1 MKVSAATAGSMF
13 YVSPGTTPV
22 SVATALAYIGRFPRS
37 KLLVTDTSE
46 NITKNLDNLQK
57 IANNVTTLTL
67 SDAGTP
73 LSITATQLRKD
84 ATILDKL
91 GSSNYSLNVRDVA
104 AANVA
109 SVASNASVT
118 NITVTDTSAAIASAL
133 TTLAGESKV
142 TAITQKGEM
151 APLAITAAQLL
162 SNKAGLDKITG
173 GYTVAVSGATATEA
187 VSYASN
193 DKVKSVAIMDSSA
206 NVASK
211 LDALKDLGLRIKEIR
226 TSDSTA
232 MAVTADQVKNDALVL
247 GKIYSSY
254 QLAVANASSLDV
266 GVLSTNAKVVSVDIV
281 DTGANVIKNL
291 ALYKKLGTDL
301 NSIQIS
307 DPGTPVS
314 ITADQWALNESIV
327 SKFKTGYS
335 LAVVDAGAGQVQALM
350 ANPKVASLSVK
361 DTAANIAL
369 NLADLAANVAKIDS
383 ITQKGTAAPLT
394 MTAAQYASAGVT
406 AALGKVQGNY
416 SLSITGVAVADAK
429 STADANA
436 RIVGMTLTGTAADVV
451 SNLTD
456 LNALGQKVISITQS
470 DSTTTPIALTR
481 DQWLKQ
487 TPVLDKLVG
496 GYKATVS
503 GVTAD
508 QATAIAAD
516 GHVSTVQIADTGAN
530 IQARLDDLQD
540 LGAQIS
546 GIAQSDT
553 DALTITA
560 SQLTANAGVLTKF
573 GNGKPSLIVTEVAAA
588 NVAGLVGNAKIT
600 AMRVEDSAY
609 NIAANLDAL
618 QTHKAKIDAI
628 TQTGPA
634 TPIAI
639 TYAQVTS
646 AADALGKISGS
657 YSLSVSGVAAG
668 DASTLAGNNKVV
680 SMAVTGDNAT
690 IASNLSALHGLG
702 KKVTTITQSNPGTAL
717 ALTADQWVGQ
727 ASTLNKIVG
736 GFSATLSGV
745 NAAKA
750 QAVAADSRVKSLQV
764 KDTAANLSANID
776 TLQTLGAPLTEIE
789 QSDAAA
795 LTLTATQWG
804 TVQGALGKYKTGTAP
819 TVVVSQVAAA
829 NAQSIANDGR
839 VTSVKVSDNAGNVS
853 ANLAA
858 LQTVA
863 TLATPKLGSIT
874 LTGGSLLGM
883 THALRSQSGAA
894 LAKIVGNYSL
904 ALTGATAAQAIA
916 LSTDAKVAS
925 VAVTDSAG
933 TISDNINDLHS
944 LGKKLQSI
952 NLTVSGVPLGLTY
965 TQWIGKATTLN
976 KITGGFTATVSAVAA
991 ARAGGVLSDNRVA
1004 SVQVKDTRANINNQL
1019 AALQG
1024 LGLQVSGIEQTDVGR
1039 LSMTESQWR
1048 AYTATLGKISTST
1061 AIQGSQANAELNV
1074 TQALI
1079 SSLTALGNDG
1089 RVKTVGITDSAA
1101 NVSTSWDA
1109 IKTNTLVATAGSS
1122 ISLLAG
1128 STTPLKLTASQV
1140 GASTS
1145 TLAKITNGSYSLQ
1158 VSEAGAS
1165 DAQTLA
1171 SNSKVVGIDV
1181 LDTAANVQTA
1191 FTGLSGNAKLTGIN
1205 LSDAGSSMTL
1215 SQAQVLTG
1223 TSTLAKVKDLY
1234 SLNVTG
1240 VTMANVAN
1248 LMSTL
1253 PIATLAISDTSDSV
1267 ALAAFDS
1274 LTSLGAKLA
1283 SVSLTDASTDA
1294 IEMSFGQYQAGTS
1307 TLAKFGGN
1315 YHLAVY
1321 DVTADSATAL
1331 GADTQVDLI
1340 HVHDTANNVAL
1351 NLADLHA
1358 LGAKLDN
1365 ITLTADEPIQI
1376 TQAQETAYR
1385 TTLAKVFVLGGV
1397 DIDIV

>member
-1 MKVSAATAGSMF
+1 
-13 YVSPGTTPV
+13 
-22 SVATALAYIGRFPRS
+22 
-37 KLLVTDTSE
+37 
-46 NITKNLDNLQK
+46 
-57 IANNVTTLTL
+57 
-67 SDAGTP
+67 
-73 LSITATQLRKD
+73 
-84 ATILDKL
+84 
-91 GSSNYSLNVRDVA
+91 
-104 AANVA
+104 
-109 SVASNASVT
+109 
-118 NITVTDTSAAIASAL
+118 
-133 TTLAGESKV
+133 
-142 TAITQKGEM
+142 
-151 APLAITAAQLL
+151 
-162 SNKAGLDKITG
+162 
-173 GYTVAVSGATATEA
+173 
-187 VSYASN
+187 
-193 DKVKSVAIMDSSA
+193 
-206 NVASK
+206 
-211 LDALKDLGLRIKEIR
+211 
-226 TSDSTA
+226 
-232 MAVTADQVKNDALVL
+232 
-247 GKIYSSY
+247 
-254 QLAVANASSLDV
+254 
-266 GVLSTNAKVVSVDIV
+266 
-281 DTGANVIKNL
+281 
-291 ALYKKLGTDL
+291 
-301 NSIQIS
+301 
-307 DPGTPVS
+307 
-314 ITADQWALNESIV
+314 
-327 SKFKTGYS
+327 
-335 LAVVDAGAGQVQALM
+335 
-350 ANPKVASLSVK
+350 
-361 DTAANIAL
+361 
-369 NLADLAANVAKIDS
+369 
-383 ITQKGTAAPLT
+383 
-394 MTAAQYASAGVT
+394 
-406 AALGKVQGNY
+406 
-416 SLSITGVAVADAK
+416 
-429 STADANA
+429 
-436 RIVGMTLTGTAADVV
+436 
-451 SNLTD
+451 
-456 LNALGQKVISITQS
+456 
-470 DSTTTPIALTR
+470 
-481 DQWLKQ
+481 
-487 TPVLDKLVG
+487 
-496 GYKATVS
+496 
-503 GVTAD
+503 
-508 QATAIAAD
+508 
-516 GHVSTVQIADTGAN
+516 
-530 IQARLDDLQD
+530 
-540 LGAQIS
+540 
-546 GIAQSDT
+546 
-553 DALTITA
+553 
-560 SQLTANAGVLTKF
+560 
-573 GNGKPSLIVTEVAAA
+573 
-588 NVAGLVGNAKIT
+588 
-600 AMRVEDSAY
+600 
-609 NIAANLDAL
+609 
-618 QTHKAKIDAI
+618 
-628 TQTGPA
+628 
-634 TPIAI
+634 
-639 TYAQVTS
+639 
-646 AADALGKISGS
+646 
-657 YSLSVSGVAAG
+657 
-668 DASTLAGNNKVV
+668 
-680 SMAVTGDNAT
+680 
-690 IASNLSALHGLG
+690 
-702 KKVTTITQSNPGTAL
+702 
-717 ALTADQWVGQ
+717 
-727 ASTLNKIVG
+727 
-736 GFSATLSGV
+736 
-745 NAAKA
+745 
-750 QAVAADSRVKSLQV
+750 
-764 KDTAANLSANID
+764 
-776 TLQTLGAPLTEIE
+776 
-789 QSDAAA
+789 
-795 LTLTATQWG
+795 
-804 TVQGALGKYKTGTAP
+804 
-819 TVVVSQVAAA
+819 
-829 NAQSIANDGR
+829 
-839 VTSVKVSDNAGNVS
+839 
-853 ANLAA
+853 
-858 LQTVA
+858 
-863 TLATPKLGSIT
+863 
-874 LTGGSLLGM
+874 
-883 THALRSQSGAA
+883 GAA

-1048 AYTATLGKISTST
+1048 AYTATLGKVSTST

-1253 PIATLAISDTSDSV
+1253 PVATLAISDTSDSV
-1267 ALAAFDS
+1267 ALAAFDT

-1283 SVSLTDASTDA
+1283 SVSLTDASTEA
-1294 IEMSFGQYQAGTS
+1294 IEMNFGQYQAGTS

>member
-1 MKVSAATAGSMF
+1 MF

-22 SVATALAYIGRFPRS
+22 SVATALAYIGRFPKS

-46 NITKNLDNLQK
+46 NIAKNLDNLQK
-57 IANNVTTLTL
+57 IANNVTTLTI
-67 SDAGTP
+67 SDLGTP
-73 LSITATQLRKD
+73 LSITANQLRKN
-84 ATILDKL
+84 ASILGKL
-91 GSSNYSLNVRDVA
+91 GSANYDLNVRDVT
-104 AANVA
+104 AANAA
-109 SVASNASVT
+109 SVAINAHVKD
-118 NITVTDTSAAIASAL
+118 IAVTDTSAAIASAL
-133 TTLAGESKV
+133 TALSGNTKV
-142 TAITQKGEM
+142 TAITQKGLIS
-151 APLAITAAQLL
+151 PLAITASELV
-162 SNKAGLDKITG
+162 SNLDGLNKITG

-193 DKVKSVAIMDSSA
+193 AKVKSVAILDSSA

-226 TSDSTA
+226 TSDTTA
-232 MAVTADQVKNDALVL
+232 MAVTAEQVKNDALVL

-254 QLAVANASSLDV
+254 QLAVANATSLDV
-266 GVLSTNAKVVSVDIV
+266 NALSTNKKVVSVDIV

-301 NSIQIS
+301 NSIQITDAS
-307 DPGTPVS
+307 TPVS

-327 SKFKTGYS
+327 SKFKTGYT
-335 LAVVDAGAGQVQALM
+335 LAVADASAGQVQSLM
-350 ANPKVASLSVK
+350 ANDKVASLSVK

-369 NLADLAANVAKIDS
+369 NLADLATNVAKITS
-383 ITQKGTAAPLT
+383 ITQKGTAAPLS
-394 MTAAQYASAGVT
+394 MTAAQYANAGVT

-416 SLSITGVAVADAK
+416 SLSITGMAVADAK
-429 STADANA
+429 TKADGNA
-436 RIVGMTLTGTAADVV
+436 RIVGMTLTGSAADVV
-451 SNLTD
+451 GNLAD
-456 LNALGQKVISITQS
+456 LNALGQKVSSITQS
-470 DSTTTPIALTR
+470 DSTTTAIGLTR
-481 DQWLKQ
+481 DQWLNQ

-503 GVTAD
+503 GVTAA

-560 SQLTANAGVLTKF
+560 SQLSANAGVLTKF

-588 NVAGLVGNAKIT
+588 NVASLVGNAKIS
-600 AMRVEDSAY
+600 ALRVEDSAY

-618 QTHKAKIDAI
+618 QTHKAKIDTI

-646 AADALGKISGS
+646 AADALDKISGS

-680 SMAVTGDNAT
+680 AMAVTGDNAT
-690 IASNLSALHGLG
+690 IATNLSALHGLG
-702 KKVTTITQSNPGTAL
+702 KKVTTITQSNSGTSL
-717 ALTADQWVGQ
+717 ALSAAQWVGQ

-736 GFSATLSGV
+736 GFSATVSGV

-750 QAVAADSRVKSLQV
+750 QSVAADSRVKSLQV
-764 KDTAANLSANID
+764 KDSAANLSANID
-776 TLQTLGAPLTEIE
+776 ALQTLGAPLTEIE

-804 TVQGALGKYKTGTAP
+804 AVQGALGKYKTNTAP

-829 NAQSIANDGR
+829 NAQSIAADAR
-839 VTSVKVSDNAGNVS
+839 VTSVKVSDTAANVTG
-853 ANLAA
+853 NLAG

-863 TLATPKLGSIT
+863 TLATPKLGSIN
-874 LTGGSLLGM
+874 LTGGSSLLGM
-883 THALRSQSGAA
+883 SYSLRTQSGAA
-894 LAKIVGNYSL
+894 LAKIAGNYSL
-904 ALTGATAAQAIA
+904 ALTGATVAQAVA
-916 LSTDAKVAS
+916 LDTDAKVAS
-925 VAVTDSAG
+925 VNVIDSAAN
-933 TISDNINDLHS
+933 ISGSINDLHG
-944 LGKKLQSI
+944 LGKKLQSAS
-952 NLTVSGVPLGLTY
+952 LSVAGVPLSLTH
-965 TQWIGKATTLN
+965 TQWVGKATTLN
-976 KITGGFTATVSAVAA
+976 KITGGFTATVSGVVAA
-991 ARAGGVLSDNRVA
+991 KAGSVVADTRVA
-1004 SVQVKDTRANINNQL
+1004 SVQVKDTYSNINNQL

-1024 LGLQVSGIEQTDVGR
+1024 LGVQVSAIEQTTAGR
-1039 LSMTESQWR
+1039 LSMTASQWTS
-1048 AYTATLGKISTST
+1048 YTATLAKLSTST
-1061 AIQGSQANAELNV
+1061 DIQATQAGAELSI
-1074 TQALI
+1074 TQAL
-1079 SSLTALGNDG
+1079 SASLADLAADS

-1101 NVSTSWDA
+1101 NVSSSWA
-1109 IKTNTLVATAGSS
+1109 GLSSSSLVAAAGSS
-1122 ISLLAG
+1122 ISLINGAA
-1128 STTPLKLTASQV
+1128 TPLVLTAAQV
-1140 GASTS
+1140 ASTAS
-1145 TLAKITNGSYSLQ
+1145 SLAKITNGSYSLQ

-1165 DAQTLA
+1165 AAQTLA

-1181 LDTAANVQTA
+1181 LDTAANVQTN

-1223 TSTLAKVKDLY
+1223 ATTLAKVKDLY
-1234 SLNVTG
+1234 SLNVTD
-1240 VTMANVAN
+1240 VTMANVAS

-1253 PIATLAISDTSDSV
+1253 PIATLAVSDTSDAV
-1267 ALAAFDS
+1267 GLTAFDT
-1274 LTSLGAKLA
+1274 LAGLGAKLA
-1283 SVSLTDASTDA
+1283 SVTLSDVATDAV
-1294 IEMSFGQYQAGTS
+1294 EMSFGQYQAGTS

-1321 DVTADSATAL
+1321 DVTADSAADV
-1331 GADTQVDLI
+1331 GADTKVDLI
-1340 HVHDTANNVAL
+1340 HVEDAANNVAL
-1351 NLADLHA
+1351 NLAALHA
-1358 LGAKLDN
+1358 LGSKLDN
-1365 ITLTADEPIQI
+1365 ITLTDREPIEI

-1385 TTLAKVFVLGGV
+1385 TTLDKILGGV
-1397 DIDIV
+1397 DIDII

>member
-1 MKVSAATAGSMF
+1 MF

-22 SVATALAYIGRFPRS
+22 SVATALAYIGRFPKS

-67 SDAGTP
+67 SDSGTP
-73 LSITATQLRKD
+73 LSITANQLRKD
-84 ATILDKL
+84 ATILGKL
-91 GSSNYSLNVRDVA
+91 GSSNYSLNVLDVA

-151 APLAITAAQLL
+151 APLAITAAQLV

-266 GVLSTNAKVVSVDIV
+266 GVLSTNDKVVSVDIV

-301 NSIQIS
+301 NSIQITDAS
-307 DPGTPVS
+307 TPVS

-335 LAVVDAGAGQVQALM
+335 LAVVDASAGQVQALM
-350 ANPKVASLSVK
+350 ANSKVASLSVK

-383 ITQKGTAAPLT
+383 IIQKGTAAPLT
-394 MTAAQYASAGVT
+394 MTDTQYTSAGVT
-406 AALGKVQGNY
+406 AALAKVQGNY
-416 SLSITGVAVADAK
+416 SLSITGVDVGAARTKADG
-429 STADANA
+429 NA
-436 RIVGMTLTGTAADVV
+436 RIVGMTLTGTAANVV
-451 SNLTD
+451 SNLID

-470 DSTTTPIALTR
+470 DSTTTPLALTR
-481 DQWLKQ
+481 DQWLMQ

-508 QATAIAAD
+508 QAAAIAAD

-546 GIAQSDT
+546 GIAQSDAG
-553 DALTITA
+553 ALTITA

-618 QTHKAKIDAI
+618 QTNKLKIDTI
-628 TQTGPA
+628 TQTGAA

-639 TYAQVTS
+639 TYAQVNS
-646 AADALGKISGS
+646 AADALAKISGS

-680 SMAVTGDNAT
+680 AMAVTGDNAT
-690 IASNLSALHGLG
+690 LVANLSALHGLG
-702 KKVTTITQSNPGTAL
+702 KKVTTITQSNTGTAL
-717 ALTADQWVGQ
+717 ALTGDQWVGQ

-745 NAAKA
+745 DAAKA
-750 QAVAADSRVKSLQV
+750 QSVAADSRVKSLQV

-776 TLQTLGAPLTEIE
+776 ALQALGAPLTEIE
-789 QSDAAA
+789 QSDGAA

-804 TVQGALGKYKTGTAP
+804 SVQGALGKYKTGTAP

-829 NAQSIANDGR
+829 NALSIANDNR
-839 VTSVKVSDNAGNVS
+839 VTLVKVSDNAGNVS

-863 TLATPKLGSIT
+863 TLASPKLGSIN

-883 THALRSQSGAA
+883 THLQRTQSGAA

-933 TISDNINDLHS
+933 TISVNINDLHS

-952 NLTVSGVPLGLTY
+952 NFTVSGVPLGLTY
-965 TQWIGKATTLN
+965 AQWIGKATTLN

-1048 AYTATLGKISTST
+1048 AYTATLGKVSTST
-1061 AIQGSQANAELNV
+1061 AIQTSQATAELNV

-1079 SSLTALGNDG
+1079 SSLTALGIDG

-1128 STTPLKLTASQV
+1128 STTPLKLTATQV

-1145 TLAKITNGSYSLQ
+1145 TLAKIANGSYSLQ

-1267 ALAAFDS
+1267 ALAAFDT
-1274 LTSLGAKLA
+1274 LNSLGAKLA

-1376 TQAQETAYR
+1376 TQAQATAYR